1 MNSPSVKVIVLNWN
15 GKDLT
20 LECLESLKKV
30 SYSNYTIMV
39 ADNNSSD
46 NSVETI
52 LIVLIRAIKCLN

>member
-30 SYSNYTIMV
+30 SYSNYTIIIILFV
-39 ADNNSSD
+39 GANIVNSWKLE
-46 NSVETI
+46 VK
-52 LIVLIRAIKCLN
+52 L